1 MSCIGALCGDGGY
14 DYAGG
19 GPVHISSGFAGLAYS
34 IAMNHA
40 ASNKEIGEEVQ
51 KKNSLRHSSVHMV
64 QSRVNITNVFLGTA
78 MLWFG
83 WFGFNGGSS
92 LNATPRGVV
101 AGLNTTLAA
110 SMSGLTWVL
119 LDGKWSSTAF
129 CSGVVT
135 GLVVITPGSGFV
147 TPWASLVF
155 GFVGVAFVF
164 GVIKVKKY
172 LMYDDTLD
180 TFAVHGMGGFVG
192 NILTGIFA

>member
-1 MSCIGALCGDGGY
+1 MSHVA
-14 DYAGG
+14 
-19 GPVHISSGFAGLAYS
+19 
-34 IAMNHA
+34 
-40 ASNKEIGEEVQ
+40 NKDLEIGTKITVSEIEVVDDKVEE
-51 KKNSLRHSSVHMV
+51 KSSVMHNSFIKV

-83 WFGFNGGSS
+83 WFGFNAGSS
-92 LNATPRGVV
+92 LNATTRGVV

-119 LDGKWSSTAF
+119 LEGKWSSTAF

-155 GFVGVAFVF
+155 GFVGAAISF
-164 GVIKVKKY
+164 GVVKVKKI
-172 LMYDDTLD
+172 LMYEDTLD
-180 TFAVHGMGGFVG
+180 TFAVHGIGGFVG

>member
-1 MSCIGALCGDGGY
+1 
-14 DYAGG
+14 
-19 GPVHISSGFAGLAYS
+19 VKKISVKSE
-34 IAMNHA
+34 H
-40 ASNKEIGEEVQ
+40 K
-51 KKNSLRHSSVHMV
+51 V

-78 MLWFG
+78 ILWFG

-101 AGLNTTLAA
+101 AALNTTLAA
-110 SMSGLTWVL
+110 STSGLSWVL
-119 LDGKWSSTAF
+119 LSGKWSSTAF

-155 GFVGVAFVF
+155 GFVGAAISF
-164 GVIKVKKY
+164 GVVKLKKY
-172 LMYDDTLD
+172 LMFDDTLD
-180 TFAVHGMGGFVG
+180 TFAVHGVGGFVG